1 MTDVV
6 EVTAKQEINV
16 PAGRAEKGEKIFVS
30 VALAEQLVSIGAVTL
45 SKAEAKKAEK
55 AD

>member
-1 MTDVV
+1 MSDVV
-6 EVTAKQEINV
+6 EVTAQWREINV

-30 VALAEQLVSIGAVTL
+30 VALAKQLVDMGAATL

-55 AD
+55 D